1 METALITF
9 VALLMTIIS
18 AWVVTVRMRR
28 RMRKS
33 LGRKATDLELV
44 SLRTWMQVDE
54 LEQRAEESKP
64 NHPS

>member
-1 METALITF
+1 MVRAFIGLVAIT
-9 VALLMTIIS
+9 VMTIS
-18 AWVVTVRMRR
+18 TWVVTVRMRR

-33 LGRKATDLELV
+33 LGRNATDLELV